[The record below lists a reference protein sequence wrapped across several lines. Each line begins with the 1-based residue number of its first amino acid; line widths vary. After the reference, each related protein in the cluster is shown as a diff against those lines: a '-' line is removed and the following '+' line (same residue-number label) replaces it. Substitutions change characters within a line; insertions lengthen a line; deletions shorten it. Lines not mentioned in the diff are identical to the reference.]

1 MSRALFVS
9 LASIGFVASGF
20 LTSGC
25 EEPNTTD
32 YDPMGAAAASAG
44 MELAEVPV
52 EQVASCVELTKVR
65 AMEGDPDAQA
75 RWDDAAQSDKLLSS
89 ACTELGRTDPAA
101 LATMHWDWK
110 ARG

>member
-1 MSRALFVS
+1 VRRALIVS
-9 LASIGFVASGF
+9 LALIAFVA
-20 LTSGC
+20 SGC

-44 MELAEVPV
+44 MELADVPV
-52 EQVASCVELTKVR
+52 EQVASCVELTKIE
-65 AMEGDPDAQA
+65 AMEGDPAAQA
-75 RWDDAAQSDKLLSS
+75 RWDAAGQSDILLSS

>member
-1 MSRALFVS
+1 MVS
-9 LASIGFVASGF
+9 LALTGITAFGIVA
-20 LTSGC
+20 SGC

-44 MELAEVPV
+44 MELADVPV
-52 EQVASCVELTKVR
+52 EQVASCVELTKVE
-65 AMEGDPDAQA
+65 AMEGDPAARA
-75 RWDDAAQSDKLLSS
+75 RWDAAAQSDTLLSS